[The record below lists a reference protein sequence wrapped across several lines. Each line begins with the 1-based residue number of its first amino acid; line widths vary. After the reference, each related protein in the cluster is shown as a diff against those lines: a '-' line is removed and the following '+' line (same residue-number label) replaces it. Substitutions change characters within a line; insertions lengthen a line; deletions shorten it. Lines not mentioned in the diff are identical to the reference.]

1 MAERESATYLIVNTD
16 IIVYFILKM
25 NLYRKIY
32 RQRLLLRTLFVQ
44 LRYE

>member
-1 MAERESATYLIVNTD
+1 MAERESATYLILNTD

-25 NLYRKIY
+25 NLYRQIY
-32 RQRLLLRTLFVQ
+32 RQSLLLRTLFVQ